1 MKTPTTLMLCAA
13 GFAALLLW
21 TTAANGAR
29 DMKRVKVIEIVTGDT
44 IVVRDTPD
52 VVQGSAKANKAYLK
66 TVKLYGVDAPDVSE
80 EVGKQACK
88 FLADEVL
95 NKRVTV
101 HVEDRKSDDPVIGK
115 VKAPGMRDVG
125 KEMVE
130 RGLVRRL
137 DDDGEYEKA
146 EEKAQKKKRGVW
158 AADAEDEGPE
168 GPVTPRGAIGKF
180 YKLRITGYDTWYRFG
195 DSPNRFLVY
204 QKGKGGK
211 LIRRFILAGIDPR
224 RLDKLRP
231 SDSED
236 VYVQLVKDESIK
248 FADGSVKSF
257 PVLKVVGKSRVYG
270 VGGEL
275 MYYK

>member
-1 MKTPTTLMLCAA
+1 MKNSTILMLGAA
-13 GFAALLLW
+13 GFATLLLW
-21 TTAANGAR
+21 TTAANAAR

-44 IVVRDTPD
+44 IVVLDVPD
-52 VVQGSAKANKAYLK
+52 SVHGSAKANKAYLK
-66 TVKLYGVDAPDVSE
+66 VVKLYGVEAPDVSE
-80 EVGKQACK
+80 DVGKQAYE
-88 FLADEVL
+88 FLKDEVL
-95 NKRVTV
+95 KKRVTV
-101 HVEDRKSDDPVIGK
+101 RIEDRKSDDPVIGK

-125 KEMVE
+125 EEMVE
-130 RGLVRRL
+130 RGLVRRHN
-137 DDDGEYEKA
+137 DDGEYEKA

-168 GPVTPRGAIGKF
+168 GPVTPRSAIGKF
-180 YKLRITGYDTWYRFG
+180 YKLRISGYDTWYRFG

-204 QKGKGGK
+204 QKRKGGT
-211 LIRRFILAGIDPR
+211 LVRRFILAGIDPR

-236 VYVQLVKDESIK
+236 VYVQLIKDESIK